1 MLTKNSVMAA
11 STIVEDFNKRGLVIL
26 PLPGTPMQ
34 AVCSTMAPGDA
45 VPENIEDLVQLSAE
59 MTMVVDVTEDQPIV
73 DAVANVTQGEGDTL
87 EVEVPTEPVVV
98 GEKTVHVHDEVVA
111 TAIADMSGKLKYAME
126 TARTVVMPQCRL
138 LFAELEQR
146 VGDLMYAPRLIPTV
160 NMSYYPDWYT
170 SDHFMSQMTGVNL
183 SAFVEADRTMSQN
196 QNLALIPG
204 DYLRQALV
212 TGNTDIDVLVAQA
225 AEGVTDAALEDI
237 YNHFFRGSMLSVV
250 DEFLIGDQVGR
261 GFADTR
267 AAATPALFVWTW
279 SQSLLEDIQEGNKLS
294 LDNYQATMMR
304 ATKVALN
311 GMARIYKQRMAQ
323 IESGELILRAPSLY
337 QIRQAEDASD
347 LQIFVNADTYLEYIR
362 NGGSPEALTGAV
374 LMEKIQM
381 RKEDL
386 LGYNDALMRQYNEFV
401 ELKATQQ
408 SANRIRAYALALKG
422 LFADKVIPA
431 LGNDGEN
438 EAAELA
444 VSQIVENMNDTD
456 IANLQQFF
464 RRLYVNVTVK
474 DGAQTLNRLV
484 DEIDIEMRANPEL
497 TVFEAATKAM
507 VNVLG
512 DFVAQQLY
520 VVEA

>member
-1 MLTKNSVMAA
+1 MLTKNSVLAS
-11 STIVEDFNKRGLVIL
+11 STIVEDFTKRGLVIL

-34 AVCSTMAPGDA
+34 AVCSAMAPGEA

-59 MTMVVDVTEDQPIV
+59 MTMVVDVTEPQLVGDG
-73 DAVANVTQGEGDTL
+73 AAAVTQGEGDGL
-87 EVEVPTEPVVV
+87 EVEYQQGDVVV
-98 GEKTVHVHDEVVA
+98 GEKKVYVHDELVDS
-111 TAIADMSGKLKYAME
+111 AIADMAGKIKNAMDV
-126 TARTVVMPQCRL
+126 ARTVVMPQCRL
-138 LFAELEQR
+138 LFAELEER
-146 VGDLMYAPRLIPTV
+146 VGDLMYAPRLVPTV
-160 NMSYYPDWYT
+160 NMSHYPAWYT
-170 SDHFMSQMTGVNL
+170 DDLFMSQMTHTDL
-183 SAFVEADRTMSQN
+183 TAFVEADRSMVPN
-196 QNLALIPG
+196 QNLALVPG

-212 TGNTDIDVLVAQA
+212 TGNTEVDQLVAQA

-250 DEFLIGDQVGR
+250 DEFLIGDQIGR

-267 AAATPALFVWTW
+267 AAATPALFVWAW
-279 SQSLLEDIQEGNKLS
+279 SQSLLDDIQEGNKLS
-294 LDNYQATMMR
+294 LDNYQSVMLR

-311 GMARIYKQRMAQ
+311 GMARIYKQRTSQ

-347 LQIFVNADTYLEYIR
+347 LQIFVNADTYLDYIR

-374 LMEKIQM
+374 LMEKVQM

-386 LGYNDALMRQYNEFV
+386 LGHNGALMRQYNEFV

-408 SANRIRAYALALKG
+408 SANRLRAYALALKG

-484 DEIDIEMRANPEL
+484 DEIDIEMRANGEL

-512 DFVAQQLY
+512 DFVAQQFY